1 MRFTFYFTSSEL
13 DRISERNF
21 PDNSLLILAR
31 GIAASSLW
39 SVMPEAALQVRLYP
53 PEISVSGQF
62 DPAGIARLKAL
73 VWQTKYAL
81 RTLRY
86 VGYTDL
92 EEDCRL
98 LASRLNER
106 FDRDQIRKYYFTCIP
121 RGGLIVLGV
130 LSYVLGLEPW
140 QLEPPP
146 ASDATVVVV
155 DDCALTGKRFA
166 RFLQENRHN
175 EIIFTPLYSTP
186 ELRSAI
192 TAKESRVSACISVHD
207 LERSEYLEQDNQ
219 YAFREIFRAPDKSDY
234 WTGLT
239 EYLCFAW
246 NEPNFVF
253 FNQVTQKVEGYWTLF
268 PHEIC
273 LKNGPAR
280 IPVSIRPD
288 IRTEFRVSEDVM
300 TVQDGDS
307 VTIDNIVTHDR
318 YIVQGIAAEM
328 WNILIDCGTKE
339 SLAEKL
345 LNEYDIDQITLER
358 DISDFIENLLSRE
371 ILKVDEG
378 DN

>member
-1 MRFTFYFTSSEL
+1 MRFSFYFTSSEL

-21 PDNSLLILAR
+21 PDNPVLIIAR
-31 GIAASSLW
+31 GIASGSLW
-39 SVMPEAALQVRLYP
+39 SVMPESALQVRLSP
-53 PEISVSGQF
+53 PEISVFGQF
-62 DPAGIARLKAL
+62 DPANIARLKAL

-81 RTLRY
+81 HTLRY
-86 VGYTDL
+86 VGYADL

-106 FDRDQIRKYYFTCIP
+106 FDRDQLSKYYFTCIP

-130 LSYVLGLEPW
+130 LSYLLGLERW

-146 ASDATVVVV
+146 ASDATLVVV

-166 RFLQENRHN
+166 QFLQEHQNN
-175 EIIFTPLYSTP
+175 EIIFAPLYSSP

-192 TAKESRVSACISVHD
+192 TAQEPRVSACIGVHD
-207 LERSEYLEQDNQ
+207 LKSSEFLVQEDHG
-219 YAFREIFRAPDKSDY
+219 AFQEIFRSPDKSDY

-273 LKNGPAR
+273 LKNGPPR
-280 IPVSIRPD
+280 IPVTVRPD
-288 IRTEFRVSEDVM
+288 IRTEFRVSADVM
-300 TVQDGDS
+300 TLQDDDA
-307 VTIDNIVTHDR
+307 VTIDNLVTHDR
-318 YIVQGIAAEM
+318 YMVQGIAAEM
-328 WNILIDCGTKE
+328 WNILIECGTKE
-339 SLAEKL
+339 ALLPKL
-345 LNEYDIDQITLER
+345 LNEYDIDQVTLER
-358 DISDFIENLLSRE
+358 DISDFIENLLSRG
-371 ILKVDEG
+371 ILTVNEG
-378 DN
+378 DT

>member
-1 MRFTFYFTSSEL
+1 MRFSIYFTSSEL
-13 DRISERNF
+13 NRISERNF
-21 PDNSLLILAR
+21 PDNPLLIIAR
-31 GIAASSLW
+31 GIASSSLW
-39 SVMPEAALQVRLYP
+39 SVMPEAALQVRLSP
-53 PEISVSGQF
+53 PEISISGRF

-73 VWQTKYAL
+73 VWQTKHAL

-98 LASRLNER
+98 LAYRLNER
-106 FDRDQIRKYYFTCIP
+106 FDRDQLRKYYFTCIP

-130 LSYVLGLEPW
+130 LSYLLGLERR

-146 ASDATVVVV
+146 ASDATLVVV

-166 RFLQENRHN
+166 QFLQENRHN
-175 EIIFTPLYSTP
+175 EIIFAPLYSSP

-192 TAKESRVSACISVHD
+192 TVKEPRVRACISVHD
-207 LERSEYLEQDNQ
+207 LASSQYLVQEDQCV
-219 YAFREIFRAPDKSDY
+219 FREIFRSPDKSDY

-253 FNQVTQKVEGYWTLF
+253 FNQVTQKVEGYWTIF

-280 IPVSIRPD
+280 IPVTVQPD
-288 IRTEFRVSEDVM
+288 TRTEFRVSADVIA
-300 TVQDGDS
+300 VQDDDA
-307 VTIDNIVTHDR
+307 VTIDNLVTHDR
-318 YIVQGIAAEM
+318 YMVQGIAAEM
-328 WNILIDCGTKE
+328 WNILIECENKE
-339 SLAEKL
+339 ALIAQF
-345 LNEYDIDQITLER
+345 LNMYDIDHVTLER
-358 DISDFIENLLSRE
+358 DISDFIENLLSRG
-371 ILKVDEG
+371 ILTVNEG
-378 DN
+378 DT